1 MILKYEDFQF
11 LLFEH
16 RANGVLV
23 VTINRPEK
31 LNAANDRMLFEYAEV
46 WNTVKHDAATRVVVI
61 TGAGRAFS
69 AGGDL
74 NGDLAKLGHVE
85 PIVQMGENA
94 LNIVYNMVHLDKVII
109 SAINGPAA
117 GAGLALALTADISL
131 IAEDAK
137 ITDAHSKIGVASGDH
152 ALMLWPLFCGLP
164 KAKLYLLTAN
174 QLDGREAERIGLV
187 SECMPKDALMPR
199 ALALADQL
207 ALGPQRAIRWT
218 KRCLNHWVR
227 QAAPIFDLSVAYE
240 GLNFMEPD
248 ASEGLHAFVEKR
260 APSFPSAPPVPP
272 APVVD

>member
-1 MILKYEDFQF
+1 MILKYEDYQF

-31 LNAANDRMLFEYAEV
+31 LNAANDRMLLEYAEI
-46 WNTVKHDAATRVVVI
+46 WNTVKYDPKTRVVII

-74 NGDLAKLGHVE
+74 NGDLAKLGHSE
-85 PIVQMGENA
+85 PIIDMGENA

-117 GAGLALALTADISL
+117 GAGLALALSADISL

-137 ITDAHSKIGVASGDH
+137 ITDAHAKIGVAAGDH
-152 ALMLWPLFCGLP
+152 ALMMWPLFCGMP

-174 QLDGREAERIGLV
+174 QLDGKEAERIGLV
-187 SECMPKDALMPR
+187 SECMPRDKLMAR
-199 ALALADQL
+199 AYELADQL
-207 ALGPQRAIRWT
+207 ALGPQRAVRWT
-218 KRCLNHWVR
+218 KRCLNHWIR

-248 ASEGLHAFVEKR
+248 AREGLHAFVEKR
-260 APSFPSAPPVPP
+260 SPQFPSAPKSE
-272 APVVD
+272 

>member
-1 MILKYEDFQF
+1 MILKYESYEF
-11 LLFEH
+11 LLFE
-16 RANGVLV
+16 RRPNGVLV

-31 LNAANDRMLFEYAEV
+31 LNAANDRMLLEYAEI
-46 WNTVKHDAATRVVVI
+46 WNTIKHDADTRVVII

-74 NGDLAKLGHVE
+74 NADLDKLGRPE
-85 PIVQMGENA
+85 PIINMGENA

-117 GAGLALALTADISL
+117 GAGLAVALSADISL

-152 ALMLWPLFCGLP
+152 AVMMWPLFCGLP

-174 QLDGREAERIGLV
+174 LLDGREAERIGLV
-187 SECMPKDALMPR
+187 SECMPRDRLMAR
-199 ALALADQL
+199 AYELADQL
-207 ALGPQRAIRWT
+207 ATGPQRAIRWT
-218 KRCLNHWVR
+218 KRCLNHWLR

-260 APSFPSAPPVPP
+260 PPRFPSAQKN
-272 APVVD
+272 D

>member
-1 MILKYEDFQF
+1 MILKYDDYQF
-11 LLFEH
+11 LTFA
-16 RANGVLV
+16 RRPNGVLV

-31 LNAANDRMLFEYAEV
+31 LNAANDRMLLEFAEV
-46 WNTVKHDAATRVVVI
+46 WNTVKHDATTRVVVI
-61 TGAGRAFS
+61 TGAGRAFC

-74 NGDLAKLGHVE
+74 HGD
-85 PIVQMGENA
+85 
-94 LNIVYNMVHLDKVII
+94 LNIVYNMIHLDKVII

-131 IAEDAK
+131 IDEDAK
-137 ITDAHSKIGVASGDH
+137 ITDAHAKIGVAAGDH

-174 QLDGREAERIGLV
+174 QLDGKEAERIGLV
-187 SECMPKDALMPR
+187 SECMPGPKLMAR
-199 ALALADQL
+199 AFELADQL

-260 APSFPSAPPVPP
+260 SPAFPSAPK
-272 APVVD
+272 AP